1 MLVFFLEIT
10 LLTMVSGSSSASGCS
25 ASRCWVSTGE
35 PYGPVRVVLR
45 TFLLCL
51 AVPALIWDRDGRG
64 LHDKAAGSVV
74 LTR

>member
-1 MLVFFLEIT
+1 MLVFFLEVA
-10 LLTMVSGSSSASGCS
+10 LLTMVSGSSFGQRLLGLTVLGLDGGA
-25 ASRCWVSTGE
+25 V
-35 PYGPVRVVLR
+35 PPVRVVLR

-64 LHDKAAGSVV
+64 LHDKAARSVV